1 MSTNQL
7 YHTLFQR
14 VRQLWPKVRV
24 TQRRNLVWL
33 MVGLYQS
40 KSVHL
45 NQIALKIPGTA
56 VLVSVER
63 RLARF
68 LSNRQVAALRWYE
81 PVARQWL
88 QQAAQTTG
96 ELRLIIDGTKIGFG
110 FQLVLIALAF
120 RRRAIPITWTWLR
133 YGKGHSSAEQQV
145 ALVKRVQRLVPA
157 ATRVVVVGDTEFES
171 GTLQHC
177 LTEWGWHYALRQKP
191 NNLVQVPGTT
201 SWQPFGRLVLRPG
214 QTRWLT
220 QARVTAK
227 HSLTVNLLA
236 YWKWGEPTPW
246 LLATNLPTRTQT
258 LRAYRRRMW
267 IEELFGDLKK
277 HGFDL
282 ESTHLRQV
290 GRLSRLTLAVVLLY
304 DWLMLVGTQSIKA
317 GHRSVVDRHDRKDLS
332 VFQIGLRLIERWL
345 VNLQPFSIA
354 FGPKTP
360 KLSGS

>member
-14 VRQLWPKVRV
+14 VRQLWPQVRV

-45 NQIALKIPGTA
+45 SQIALKIPGSA
-56 VLVSVER
+56 LLVSIER
-63 RLARF
+63 RLERF
-68 LSNRQVAALRWYE
+68 LSNRQVAVRPWYD
-81 PVARQWL
+81 PLARQWL
-88 QQAAQTTG
+88 QQAARTTG
-96 ELRLIIDGTKIGFG
+96 ELRLIIDGTKVGFG
-110 FQLVLIALAF
+110 FQLVMVALAF
-120 RRRAIPITWTWLR
+120 RRRAIPITWTWLP
-133 YGKGHSSAEQQV
+133 YVKGHSSAEQQV
-145 ALVKRVQRLVPA
+145 ALVQRVQRWIPA
-157 ATRVVVVGDTEFES
+157 ATRVVLVGDTEFES

-177 LTEWGWHYALRQKP
+177 LTDWGWHYALRQKP
-191 NNLVQVPGTT
+191 NNLVQVPQTT
-201 SWQPFGRLVLRPG
+201 RWQHFGSLVLNPG
-214 QTRWLT
+214 QTCWLI

-227 HSLTVNLLA
+227 YTLTANVLA
-236 YWKWGEPTPW
+236 YWKWGEPRPW
-246 LLATNLPTRTQT
+246 LLATNLPTRTHT

-267 IEELFGDLKK
+267 IEEMFGDLKK

-290 GRLSRLTLAVVLLY
+290 ERLSRLTLAVVLLY

-317 GHRSVVDRHDRKDLS
+317 GQRYLVDRHDRKDLS

-345 VNLQPFSIA
+345 VNRHSFTIA
-354 FGPKTP
+354 FVPKIP